1 MLIFFVNDKLYL
13 VLWLLTFMLYL
24 GMIVKSTLNVL
35 DQLINH
41 SSAIHVVA
49 INTIFINTILYV
61 FYVVYKYDFNK
72 I

>member
-1 MLIFFVNDKLYL
+1 MVIDLYAL
-13 VLWLLTFMLYL
+13 SGYDCE
-24 GMIVKSTLNVL
+24 STLNVL

-49 INTIFINTILYV
+49 INRIFINTILYV